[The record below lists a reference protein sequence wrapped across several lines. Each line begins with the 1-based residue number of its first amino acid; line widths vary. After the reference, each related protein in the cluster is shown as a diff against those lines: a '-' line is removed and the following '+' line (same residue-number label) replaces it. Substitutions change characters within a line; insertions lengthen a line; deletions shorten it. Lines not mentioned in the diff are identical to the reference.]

1 MLIRSLGKT
10 NQYMEKKMKQKWML
24 LLVLVL
30 VSALVLTACGKESEA
45 EEVTE
50 VESTEE
56 ETEPEDVAEEA
67 EEEVEEEEEEEEPSE
82 EPLSMVYI
90 CLNLGDLSFNDSGWQ
105 GVQEAAEKYGWEATA
120 IELGNDTSTY
130 ENAFADAV
138 DSGKYDILV
147 TQSNYGLSDLCIEYA
162 PQYPDIKFISFDM
175 GASSEITAE
184 NMFGIAY
191 KQNEGSFLVGALAG
205 KITETNK
212 IGVFIFNDVPVGN
225 DFLTGY
231 IAGVRYA
238 NEEAE
243 VTVAYGGGTADAAKL
258 QEISAAMYDSG
269 VDIIYGVSGSS
280 FPGLAKE
287 ATARGGFDAGVYA
300 IGVDTDMWTVYSAS
314 ENAEYA
320 DVIITSML
328 KNVGDS
334 VVFAIDHF
342 MAGDLPW
349 GTVMAMG
356 INEGAVGVADNSY
369 YREQTPADILDY
381 MDELTAGVVSGEVEV
396 PSYFDFEDYDTFAE
410 WRDQ

>member
-1 MLIRSLGKT
+1 M
-10 NQYMEKKMKQKWML
+10 KKIL
-24 LLVLVL
+24 ALVFVLVMVL
-30 VSALVLTACGKESEA
+30 ALPACNTQPEATDTPAANEPTSESEA
-45 EEVTE
+45 EKN
-50 VESTEE
+50 
-56 ETEPEDVAEEA
+56 PEA
-67 EEEVEEEEEEEEPSE
+67 ETADGESK
-82 EPLSMVYI
+82 SIIYI

-105 GVQEAAEKYGWEATA
+105 GVQEAAEKYGWEANV

-138 DSGKYDILV
+138 DSGKYDFVV
-147 TQSNYGLSDLCIEYA
+147 TQSNYGLSDLAQTYA
-162 PQYPDIKFISFDM
+162 PQYPDMKFISFDM
-175 GASSEITAE
+175 GASAEIDAD

-205 KITETNK
+205 KITKTNK

-238 NEEAE
+238 NEDAE

-258 QEISAAMYDSG
+258 QEIASAMYDSG
-269 VDIIYGVSGSS
+269 VDIIYGVSGSA

-287 ATARGGFDAGVYA
+287 ATSRGGLDAGIYT

-334 VVFAIDHF
+334 VVFAIDHY
-342 MAGDLPW
+342 MDGDLPW
-349 GTVMAMG
+349 GTVMPMG
-356 INEGAVGVADNSY
+356 ILEDAVGIADNSH
-369 YREQTPADILDY
+369 YREVTPAEILDY
-381 MDELTAGVVSGEVEV
+381 MDALQEEVVSGAVEV
-396 PSYFDFEDYDTFAE
+396 PSYFDFADYDAFAA